1 MSRRRIREVDVTVTA
16 LGEDGLG
23 EGRFED
29 RCVRIRN
36 ALPGETVTARVLKR
50 RAGVLLAEALEVR
63 DPASLRRAAPCPVFP
78 RCGGCT
84 LQHLE
89 HGAQLRQKEKVLLE
103 ALAANGVVPEHVRRP
118 VSGPRL
124 HYRHKARLGVR
135 CVGDDLLVGF
145 RESFSSRVVRMS
157 DCRILAEPL
166 ARCLPDLQ
174 STLSGLREKRR
185 VPQVELI
192 AGDDAQALII
202 RHLDPLSPESQ
213 VELEEMSRRLHMQ
226 VYLQPGG
233 YDSLVLLGAPGTR
246 PKLTYSIMEFGVTYR
261 FDVAD
266 FVQVNPA
273 INCALASSVVAALD
287 PGPGIAIADLF
298 CGIGNFSLVLARHG
312 ATVGG
317 FEASAGAIERARENA
332 DLNGLDH
339 RCEFDVADLYDSGHA
354 LPSGTQRLLLDP
366 PRSGA
371 GPHLARWLSET
382 ELERVVYVS
391 CNPMTFAS
399 DAAVFE
405 KQGFALVDV
414 GVFDMFPQTAH
425 VETLGVFVPSISRA
439 RTSG

>member
-1 MSRRRIREVDVTVTA
+1 VEVAVTA

-23 EGRFED
+23 EGQFEG
-29 RCVRIRN
+29 RYVRIRN

-50 RAGVLLAEALEVR
+50 RAGALLAEAVEVR
-63 DPASLRRAAPCPVFP
+63 DRAPLRRAAPCTVFP
-78 RCGGCT
+78 RCGGCS

-89 HGAQLRQKEKVLLE
+89 HGAQLRHKEKVLLD
-103 ALAANGVVPEHVRRP
+103 ALAANGVVPQSVRRP

-135 CVGDDLLVGF
+135 CVGDNLLVGF
-145 RESFSSRVVRMS
+145 RESFSSRVVRMA

-174 STLSGLREKRR
+174 STLSSLRERHR
-185 VPQVELI
+185 VPQVELV
-192 AGDDAQALII
+192 AGDDSQAVIV
-202 RHLDPLSPESQ
+202 RHLDPLGPESQ
-213 VELEEMSRRLHMQ
+213 VRLEEMSRRLRMR
-226 VYLQPGG
+226 VYLQAGG
-233 YDSLVLLGAPGTR
+233 YDSLMLLGAPGKR

-273 INCALASSVVAALD
+273 INRALASSVAVALD
-287 PGPGIAIADLF
+287 PRPGITIADLF

-312 ATVGG
+312 AKVKG

-332 DLNGLDH
+332 DLNGLEH
-339 RCEFDVADLYDSGHA
+339 RCEFDLADLYDSGYA
-354 LPSGTQRLLLDP
+354 IPAGTQRLLLDP

-371 GPHLARWLSET
+371 GPHLARWLSGT

-405 KQGFALVDV
+405 KQGFALIDV

-425 VETLGVFVPSISRA
+425 VETLGVFVPSYSRTGA
-439 RTSG
+439 SR